1 MNGEKE
7 IRPGEVDFNV
17 VNLNHWQKRLRKS
30 INDALANNKEIISG
44 LNYLP
49 VDGCD
54 EQALYMIQIEMDY
67 RHYDQALSL
76 SLAKDPHYSWS
87 SIVQEANTISPGTT
101 AGILEYQ
108 FNLIQA
114 QSDPRMALQRDRLK
128 ETVAKGD
135 SHLEQVEAYCHQFD
149 IEGLVKMA
157 DALGRYTQEQ
167 GEWIKVLEVING
179 Y

>member
-1 MNGEKE
+1 M
-7 IRPGEVDFNV
+7 DFNA
-17 VNLNHWQKRLRKS
+17 VNSNHWKKRLRKS
-30 INDALANNKEIISG
+30 INEALANNKEIISG

-49 VDGCD
+49 VNGCD

-76 SLAKDPHYSWS
+76 ALAKDPHYSWS
-87 SIVQEANTISPGTT
+87 SIVQEANTFSLGTT
-101 AGILEYQ
+101 VGIPEYQ

-114 QSDPRMALQRDRLK
+114 QSGPRTALQRDRLL

-135 SHLEQVEAYCHQFD
+135 SHLEQVAAYFHQFD

-157 DALGRYTQEQ
+157 DAMGRYTQEQ
-167 GEWIKVLEVING
+167 AEWIKVHEGING